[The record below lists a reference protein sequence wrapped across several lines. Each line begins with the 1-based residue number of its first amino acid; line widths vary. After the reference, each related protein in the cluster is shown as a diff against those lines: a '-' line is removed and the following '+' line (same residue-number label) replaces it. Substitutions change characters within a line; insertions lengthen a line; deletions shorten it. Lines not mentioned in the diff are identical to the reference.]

1 MRRIRKYK
9 KLLQLE
15 EDFMAQRP
23 QPVHV
28 LIDWNSELRALK
40 KNDRGE
46 QGEIARRVLKLVCR
60 DVGTLLNK
68 LSDGKAM
75 FLHLRAYHGWRRG
88 YEPTLRR
95 IGLEEARRFFSPN
108 DSEDRGISAYSQYP
122 KQVVRSLEF
131 GDKLLGGRDA
141 RLCGNGISGDHHLPF
156 TLQEDATG
164 NLTEK
169 MVDTALVA
177 DLIYL
182 ASEDD
187 GSWIVV
193 VGQDADLV
201 PGILAADGLLYGTD
215 RRVIFFARGGIN
227 KTNRKMDDLIC
238 RR

>member
-1 MRRIRKYK
+1 
-9 KLLQLE
+9 
-15 EDFMAQRP
+15 MASRP
-23 QPVHV
+23 KPVHI

-40 KNDRGE
+40 GNVKDT
-46 QGEIARRVLKLVCR
+46 QGDVARRVLKMVCR
-60 DVGTLLNK
+60 DVGTLLHK
-68 LSDGKAM
+68 VADGTSL

-95 IGLEEARRFFSPN
+95 AGLEEARRFFSPN
-108 DSEDRGISAYSQYP
+108 DPEDRGLAAYSTRP

-131 GDKLLGGRDA
+131 GDKLLGARDD
-141 RLCGNGISGDHHLPF
+141 RLCGSGTNRDHHLPF

-177 DLIYL
+177 DLIHL
-182 ASEDD
+182 ASESD

-193 VGQDADLV
+193 IGQDADLV
-201 PGILAADGLLYGTD
+201 PGILAADGLMYGTD
-215 RRVIFFARGGIN
+215 RRVIFFARGGIS
-227 KTNRKMDDLIC
+227 KTNRKMGDLIC

>member
-1 MRRIRKYK
+1 
-9 KLLQLE
+9 
-15 EDFMAQRP
+15 MASRP
-23 QPVHV
+23 RPVHI

-40 KNDRGE
+40 CDLQGH
-46 QGEIARRVLKLVCR
+46 QGEVARRVLRLVCR
-60 DVGTLLNK
+60 DVGKLLHK
-68 LSDGKAM
+68 MAEGSAL

-88 YEPTLRR
+88 YEPTPRR
-95 IGLEEARRFFSPN
+95 SGLEEARRFFSPN
-108 DSEDRGISAYSQYP
+108 DPEDRGLAAYSPNQV
-122 KQVVRSLEF
+122 QVVRTLEF
-131 GDKLLGGRDA
+131 GDKLLGARDE
-141 RLCGNGISGDHHLPF
+141 RLCGNGVNGDHHLPF

-164 NLTEK
+164 TPTEK

-177 DLIYL
+177 DLIHL

-187 GSWIVV
+187 GSWIIV

-201 PGILAADGLLYGTD
+201 PGILAADGLMHGTD